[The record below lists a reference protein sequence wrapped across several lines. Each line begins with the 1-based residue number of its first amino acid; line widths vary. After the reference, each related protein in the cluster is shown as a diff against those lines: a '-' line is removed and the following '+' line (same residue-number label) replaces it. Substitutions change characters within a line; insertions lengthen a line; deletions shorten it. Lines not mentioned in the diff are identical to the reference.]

1 MMNRSSATL
10 NLRNE
15 EREEAFK
22 LQSPSRRIKTRA
34 TLGGRQPQPL
44 HVPRPDDR
52 EVPPVRGQY
61 GTRVQPLRHR
71 DHRRVHEA
79 KGEVSVVLHQLRAPI
94 EIARLEG
101 FDRELADRHRPHEAC
116 LGLDPLAPLN
126 QIRDLGQDGDGDHHL
141 ARARLPPAPYPLVP
155 GIAAVQEGVHRAGI
169 GDGGQ
174 SCGSRQRSSSTR
186 SDVSVCP
193 LSNRILHTQGRC
205 YLPSPPHFSPYRP
218 TAVPPIFPSSSQAE
232 LSPMKTQGSNKDVVF
247 LSGVRTGCGTFGG
260 SLKDHSATAL
270 GAIAARCALERSA
283 VPPDAIGHTVFGN
296 ALQTSPD
303 AIYCARHIGLKA
315 GLPIEVPAVTVNRLC
330 GSGFEA
336 ITQGAQLILLGEA
349 EAVLAGGA
357 ESMSQAPHV
366 VRGARWGLR
375 LGPSAPLEDLLWE
388 ALKDPQCGLSMAETA
403 ENLADKYKLT
413 RKEVDEVA
421 LGSQQRAK
429 QAWDACVFQDE
440 VVGIPT
446 KKKGQQVEF
455 RADEHMRPE
464 TTLEVLGSLKS
475 YFKKD
480 GLVTAGN
487 ASGISDGAAATV
499 IASDEYAKAHGL
511 KPLGRLVAWAVVGVE
526 PKYMGIG
533 PAPAARKALQ
543 KAAMKLEQMDLM
555 EVNEAFAPQ
564 YLAVERELGLD
575 RAKTNVHGGAIAI
588 GHPLAASGTRITIHL
603 LHALRQQKKRFGLGS
618 ACIGGGQ
625 GAAVIVEAFPA

>member
-1 MMNRSSATL
+1 
-10 NLRNE
+10 
-15 EREEAFK
+15 
-22 LQSPSRRIKTRA
+22 
-34 TLGGRQPQPL
+34 
-44 HVPRPDDR
+44 
-52 EVPPVRGQY
+52 
-61 GTRVQPLRHR
+61 
-71 DHRRVHEA
+71 
-79 KGEVSVVLHQLRAPI
+79 
-94 EIARLEG
+94 
-101 FDRELADRHRPHEAC
+101 
-116 LGLDPLAPLN
+116 
-126 QIRDLGQDGDGDHHL
+126 
-141 ARARLPPAPYPLVP
+141 
-155 GIAAVQEGVHRAGI
+155 
-169 GDGGQ
+169 
-174 SCGSRQRSSSTR
+174 
-186 SDVSVCP
+186 
-193 LSNRILHTQGRC
+193 
-205 YLPSPPHFSPYRP
+205 
-218 TAVPPIFPSSSQAE
+218 
-232 LSPMKTQGSNKDVVF
+232 MKTQGANTDVVF
-247 LSGVRTGCGTFGG
+247 LSGVRTGFGTFGG
-260 SLKDHSATAL
+260 SLKDLSATDL
-270 GAIAARCALERSA
+270 GAHAARHA
-283 VPPDAIGHTVFGN
+283 VTRAGLPAADVGHTVFGN
-296 ALQTSPD
+296 ALQTSAD
-303 AIYCARHIGLKA
+303 AIYLARHVGLKA

-440 VVGIPT
+440 VVGIPI
-446 KKKGQQVEF
+446 KKKGQEVEF

-464 TTLEVLGSLKS
+464 TTLDVLLSLKP

-487 ASGISDGAAATV
+487 ASGICDGAAATV
-499 IASDEYAKAHGL
+499 IASADYANAHGL
-511 KPLGRLVAWAVVGVE
+511 KPLGRLVAWAVAGVE
-526 PKYMGIG
+526 PKIMGIG

-543 KAAMKLEQMDLM
+543 KAQMKLEQMDLV

-564 YLAVERELGLD
+564 YLAVEKELGLD

-588 GHPLAASGTRITIHL
+588 GHPLAASGTRITVHL